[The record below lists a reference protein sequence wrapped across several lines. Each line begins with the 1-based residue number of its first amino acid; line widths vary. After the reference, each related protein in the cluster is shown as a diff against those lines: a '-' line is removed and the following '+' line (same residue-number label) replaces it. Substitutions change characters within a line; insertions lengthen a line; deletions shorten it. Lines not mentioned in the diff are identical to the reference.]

1 MGMQRHIRG
10 LDLFALPFRFSLG
23 DEEKEKKTFIGG
35 ILSIFI
41 CVVSLAYFI
50 YLCYLFTANL
60 MQPSIA

>member
-35 ILSIFI
+35 ILSI
-41 CVVSLAYFI
+41 CVCILSLAYFT
-50 YLCYLFTANL
+50 YLCYLYAANL